1 MGKLVHQQAGIL
13 EYDEV
18 GMVCSGFISFHWQE
32 FLMQRRSR
40 SFMHGS
46 DNDRQSNNML
56 FRQMAECTNNQE
68 IDHPPVVIQSTE

>member
-40 SFMHGS
+40 SFMHSS
-46 DNDRQSNNML
+46 DNDRQSNNI